1 MAGGSDTNADLTF
14 FAANGPNNTST
25 EQVHM
30 LLS

>member
-1 MAGGSDTNADLTF
+1 MAGGSDANAGLAF
-14 FAANGPNNTST
+14 FADNGLNDAST